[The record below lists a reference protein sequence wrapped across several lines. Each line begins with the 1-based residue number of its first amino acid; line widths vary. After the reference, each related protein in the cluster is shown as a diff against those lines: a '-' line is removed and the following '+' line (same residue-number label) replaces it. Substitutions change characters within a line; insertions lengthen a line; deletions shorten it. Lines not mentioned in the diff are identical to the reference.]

1 MNSVLIFLL
10 NKERKGYCSNKR
22 EGFSSFLLKYCVHFL
37 EPQFCSKINWTATY
51 TWILDL
57 AKTVLSFCWNKV
69 NDISYI
75 FFFSANITSRFLW
88 LQVAMI
94 PQVSE
99 SIFNVENSVVVPAS
113 CIFKNS
119 INKMRI
125 WFLDTI
131 RPLSLLPHHMYKEQR
146 KQNVSMIPVV
156 ISYSSS
162 FNLAFFFFLLSSS
175 SSFSSILLLL
185 SNLYFLFHLHLNSTC
200 SEIEC
205 SIFFNTRLSYSSSL
219 PVLLSS
225 CLHLLLFLLLSSLI
239 SSSSFFFFRK

>member
-1 MNSVLIFLL
+1 M
-10 NKERKGYCSNKR
+10 
-22 EGFSSFLLKYCVHFL
+22 
-37 EPQFCSKINWTATY
+37 
-51 TWILDL
+51 
-57 AKTVLSFCWNKV
+57 LSYCWNKV

-75 FFFSANITSRFLW
+75 FFFSADITSTFLW

-131 RPLSLLPHHMYKEQR
+131 RPLSLLPRHMYKEQR
-146 KQNVSMIPVV
+146 KQNVNMIPVV

-162 FNLAFFFFLLSSS
+162 FNLAFFFLLSSS

-200 SEIEC
+200 SWMQY
-205 SIFFNTRLSYSSSL
+205 FFKDASYCSSL

-225 CLHLLLFLLLSSLI
+225 SSPFPTPLI
-239 SSSSFFFFRK
+239 SNLFFLFRN

>member
-1 MNSVLIFLL
+1 MTFLT
-10 NKERKGYCSNKR
+10 
-22 EGFSSFLLKYCVHFL
+22 SSFS
-37 EPQFCSKINWTATY
+37 PR
-51 TWILDL
+51 
-57 AKTVLSFCWNKV
+57 
-69 NDISYI
+69 
-75 FFFSANITSRFLW
+75 TSRFLW
-88 LQVAMI
+88 LQVAI
-94 PQVSE
+94 VSQVSE

-131 RPLSLLPHHMYKEQR
+131 RPISLLPHHMYKEQR

-200 SEIEC
+200 SWMQY
-205 SIFFNTRLSYSSSL
+205 FFKDASYCSSL
-219 PVLLSS
+219 PVPLSS
-225 CLHLLLFLLLSSLI
+225 CLHLLLFLHLSSLI
-239 SSSSFFFFRK
+239 SSSSSEINFWHAVSW

>member
-1 MNSVLIFLL
+1 MLHCCPIRWMNSVLIFCL

-57 AKTVLSFCWNKV
+57 AKTVLSYCWNKV

-75 FFFSANITSRFLW
+75 FFFSANITSTFLW

-125 WFLDTI
+125 WFLDNSPTFFA
-131 RPLSLLPHHMYKEQR
+131 STSYVQR
-146 KQNVSMIPVV
+146 TAKTKCEYDSCRH
-156 ISYSSS
+156 
-162 FNLAFFFFLLSSS
+162 F
-175 SSFSSILLLL
+175 ILLLL
-185 SNLYFLFHLHLNSTC
+185 Q
-200 SEIEC
+200 
-205 SIFFNTRLSYSSSL
+205 
-219 PVLLSS
+219 S
-225 CLHLLLFLLLSSLI
+225 CLLLLSLVFI
-239 SSSSFFFFRK
+239 FLLQFYSSFPISTFFFIFILILLVQKLNAVFF